1 MFWNFISFASS
12 DPIKKQIGSAII
24 DKVAKLIAV
33 KAGEI
38 FANAGINAANPV
50 LVEQINVLNKLA
62 NEPTIMNGM
71 KVVKAFLIAPRYL
84 LSSTF
89 SATIIKP
96 SSNFSVNF
104 AMVIYHFLL
113 QAFLLELEPLRHR
126 IFRMQRHR

>member
-71 KVVKAFLIAPRYL
+71 KVVKAF
-84 LSSTF
+84 
-89 SATIIKP
+89 
-96 SSNFSVNF
+96 
-104 AMVIYHFLL
+104 
-113 QAFLLELEPLRHR
+113 
-126 IFRMQRHR
+126 